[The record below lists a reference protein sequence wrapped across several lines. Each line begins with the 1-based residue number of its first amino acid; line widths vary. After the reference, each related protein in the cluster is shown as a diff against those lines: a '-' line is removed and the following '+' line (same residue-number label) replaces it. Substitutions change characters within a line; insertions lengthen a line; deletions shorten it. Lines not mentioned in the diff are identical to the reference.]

1 MEKAQTVSR
10 MKRNCQWLDPCSTK
24 KEEKREKGKQMEKTG
39 TSCSGAFCLE
49 MRKEEVLILS
59 TAFSLSPQVLAT

>member
-1 MEKAQTVSR
+1 M
-10 MKRNCQWLDPCSTK
+10 DPCSTK
-24 KEEKREKGKQMEKTG
+24 KEERRERGKEEKREKVRQMEKIG

-49 MRKEEVLILS
+49 RRKEEVLILS